1 MDNHKDYLLS
11 VILVHASTDII
22 IECFRI
28 NKVASTQASH
38 IITVGTFFNP
48 KGYTWEDINLYQ
60 GIIHAIMANTTTL
73 N

>member
-28 NKVASTQASH
+28 NKVAST
-38 IITVGTFFNP
+38 
-48 KGYTWEDINLYQ
+48 
-60 GIIHAIMANTTTL
+60 
-73 N
+73 